1 MENNFP
7 EFEDYTLKNQKQGKT
22 QKNIRKYWFWI
33 IFFWKKMYSGV
44 KQGANY
50 VAVKAQPA
58 TNKIKKGIV
67 YMGHQVG
74 GVYSNIKHKI
84 VGEKKGKVD
93 EKAVGKKEE
102 NNDNDI
108 KNENKEENEIKK
120 NKKKGEE
127 KKR

>member
-1 MENNFP
+1 
-7 EFEDYTLKNQKQGKT
+7 
-22 QKNIRKYWFWI
+22 
-33 IFFWKKMYSGV
+33 MYSGV

-50 VAVKAQPA
+50 VAVKAQPS
-58 TNKIKKGIV
+58 TNKIKKGTV

-84 VGEKKGKVD
+84 IWANKGKVD

-108 KNENKEENEIKK
+108 KNENKKENEIKEEQK
-120 NKKKGEE
+120 KRKKKKDDKEGPGILLNNPISNEPSQGKKEE
-127 KKR
+127 